1 MVDSRGVITTQGS
14 QAIGHSSNA
23 PCPNLKK
30 LTVPASTTAMMTDL
44 LPWRRAMN
52 GLILTVVGPDVGG
65 KEYNEKYD
73 NNLTLTLQVWAS
85 VSYAH
90 LGSTIVNQLS
100 WSIRAWGKR
109 ANNSLDDHD

>member
-73 NNLTLTLQVWAS
+73 NNLTRKDGREF
-85 VSYAH
+85 VSCP
-90 LGSTIVNQLS
+90 LGWEGFGTGIVFS
-100 WSIRAWGKR
+100 G
-109 ANNSLDDHD
+109 